1 MHAVRA
7 LEALIVG
14 TVVAWVLGAPRALG
28 LNLYTEQFLAAV
40 LGLSIALA
48 FLKLPARAR
57 AAKSRIPWWDW
68 LGAALALGACGY
80 VAVKYDSVVT
90 EVSMR
95 PRDFVALSALLV
107 LLVLE
112 TTRRATGMSL
122 IWYAIVGVLYALWG
136 HLIPGPFQAQDVSA
150 TRLLNYLGLDT
161 NALLGSALQVAVV
174 VVIPFIVL
182 GQLLARCGGS
192 EFFTDLALAVMGRY
206 RGGAAK
212 VAVTGSALF
221 GMISGSAVANV
232 AAVGVVTIPLMKR
245 AGFKPVFAAAVEAVG
260 STGGQL
266 VPPVM
271 GAAAFLMA
279 EYLQISYG
287 TVLVAA
293 VIPAFM
299 YYVALFVQVDAEA
312 AAQGI
317 AGTPQAQLPAL
328 LQVLREGWFF
338 LAPFAVIIVG
348 LLVYN
353 LEPEYAAL
361 LACAVLIGACA
372 LFRYR
377 GQRAAWGE
385 VLGAIVSTGSAVLDI
400 VVICAAAGILIGIL
414 NISGL
419 AFGLTLELVGLAGE
433 SLLLLLLISAVIAIL
448 LGLGLPTVG
457 VYVLMATLVAPALV
471 KLGVAPLAAHM
482 FAMYFG
488 MMSMVTPPI
497 ALAAYAAAN
506 IAQCDPD
513 ETGWM
518 GVRVGWAAYLVPFLF
533 VYDPSL
539 LMQGAWWQILW
550 ALATNC
556 LGLWCGTIAVVGFYM
571 QRVPAWQRLAFLA
584 AGLALLFPAALAS
597 VGFAANLAGLAAA
610 VGLLWRGR
618 A

>member
-57 AAKSRIPWWDW
+57 AAKTRIPWWDW
-68 LGAALALGACGY
+68 LGAALALGACGT
-80 VAVKYDSVVT
+80 VSVMYDSVVT

-122 IWYAIVGVLYALWG
+122 IWYAMVGVLYALWG

-232 AAVGVVTIPLMKR
+232 LAVGVVTIPLMKR

-299 YYVALFVQVDAEA
+299 YYVALFLQVDAEA
-312 AAQGI
+312 AAHGI

-348 LLVYN
+348 LLAYN

-377 GQRAAWGE
+377 GRRAAWGE
-385 VLGAIVSTGSAVLDI
+385 MLGAIVSTGSAVLDI

-497 ALAAYAAAN
+497 ALAAYAAAT

-533 VYDPSL
+533 VYDPAL
-539 LMQGAWWQILW
+539 LMQGSWWQILW
-550 ALATNC
+550 ALGTNC
-556 LGLWCGTIAVVGFYM
+556 LGLWCGNIAVVGFYM

-584 AGLALLFPAALAS
+584 AGLALLFPAVLAS
-597 VGFAANLAGLAAA
+597 VGFAANLAGLALA